1 MKKKLIMVLIAMG
14 MVCSL
19 PACGV
24 SENGKGT
31 EKTSILKK
39 DDFGVTLGEFSKK
52 ATIEEKVLYDKDNV
66 NQVQKQIYLEMPKY
80 SLFSH

>member
-39 DDFGVTLGEFSKK
+39 DDFGVTLGEFSRK
-52 ATIEEKVLYDKDNV
+52 ATIEEKVLYDKV
-66 NQVQKQIYLEMPKY
+66 
-80 SLFSH
+80 LFCKLNDAPFVTLNDAVPV

>member
-39 DDFGVTLGEFSKK
+39 DDFGVTLGNFQRKQQLKK
-52 ATIEEKVLYDKDNV
+52 RFFMTKI
-66 NQVQKQIYLEMPKY
+66 M
-80 SLFSH
+80 